1 MPNDS
6 IKPKGPYELTW
17 RSRRLEERRKNW
29 NFHQNMRQRRKNPK
43 CNPERF
49 LKVFSYLLVFYLCI
63 AIFSILYYKIL
74 VTYRIS
80 NNHPSK
86 LKGVSLAS
94 VPGTFTGNIKV
105 IRYKEFQLRAT
116 TPYVS
121 QIYNFVNK
129 FGIRGLHYL
138 QACNLDNNWGYLFNQ
153 PCVMLK
159 LNLANNFNADTYA
172 DAEDLPD
179 LAPNELYDY
188 LMESSSDMRSNRIWL
203 SCNFENKT
211 LTQAKIK
218 YIPDRSYD
226 AQGLF
231 AEKNIFSE
239 TIFEGITAETKVE
252 QPALRRIIGVQF
264 NNLPIN
270 RDVYVRCAIYARN
283 IRMEHAS
290 VILLLHIE
298 GTEVVQIIEDND

>member
-6 IKPKGPYELTW
+6 IKTKGPYELAC
-17 RSRRLEERRKNW
+17 RSRRLEERQKLW
-29 NFHQNMRQRRKNPK
+29 NFHQNMRQRRENPK

-49 LKVFSYLLVFYLCI
+49 CKLFSYLLVFYLCI
-63 AIFSILYYKIL
+63 AISSILYYNIL
-74 VTYRIS
+74 VTFRIS
-80 NNHPSK
+80 SNHPST

-94 VPGTFTGNIKV
+94 VPGKFAGNIKV
-105 IRYKEFQLRAT
+105 IRFKEFQLRGT
-116 TPYVS
+116 TPYVN

-159 LNLANNFNADTYA
+159 LNLANNFNAETYA
-172 DAEDLPD
+172 DAEELPGQ
-179 LAPNELYDY
+179 APDELYDY

-203 SCNFENKT
+203 ACNFDNKS

-226 AQGLF
+226 SQGLF
-231 AEKNIFSE
+231 ADKNIFSE
-239 TIFEGITAETKVE
+239 TIHEDITAEMKVDN
-252 QPALRRIIGVQF
+252 PALRRIIGVQF